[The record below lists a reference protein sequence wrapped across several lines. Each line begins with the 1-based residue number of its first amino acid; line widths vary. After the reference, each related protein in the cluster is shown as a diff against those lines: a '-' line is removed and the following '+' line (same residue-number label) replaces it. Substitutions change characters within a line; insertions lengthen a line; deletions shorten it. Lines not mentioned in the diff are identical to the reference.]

1 MPKRPSFKPTWMA
14 NYLLLLPKKGGRD
27 HSHSHMDSGLYHLP
41 VDLLQY
47 SPFLMAGY
55 NSV

>member
-1 MPKRPSFKPTWMA
+1 MPKRPSLKPTCMA